1 MGIYA
6 TAGAKLYIGESLGDG
21 QPIGD
26 LLPGDY
32 SGETWTEVKKLEN
45 IGSLGDTSEAISVNI
60 IGDARTYKVKGTRDA
75 GTMQVVAALDYSD
88 AGQTAVLA
96 AEKTPHNYPF
106 RLVFNDAPAG
116 GTPSERIFVAMVMS
130 ASEQFDEANS
140 VMKLNVSLAVNS
152 NVGRVAAA
160 GP

>member
-96 AEKTPHNYPF
+96 AA
-106 RLVFNDAPAG
+106 LL
-116 GTPSERIFVAMVMS
+116 
-130 ASEQFDEANS
+130 AS
-140 VMKLNVSLAVNS
+140 LILAARMLS
-152 NVGRVAAA
+152 RMAIGA
-160 GP
+160 GPALAAFAAFSIATVGAVLPWLLMYFVW

>member
-6 TAGAKLYIGESLGDG
+6 TAGAKLYIGG
-21 QPIGD
+21 QMDAPTSGNLSSSD
-26 LLPGDY
+26 F
-32 SGETWTEVKKLEN
+32 SGETWVEIKPLES
-45 IGSLGDTSEAISVNI
+45 IGSLGDTSEAVSMNI
-60 IGDARTYKVKGTRDA
+60 IGQSRVQRLKGTRDA